1 MIMESELYE
10 HNIKLMSEHL
20 LGKLFDHV
28 ENHNI
33 QSADAIYEE
42 WVVDGK
48 DPEEEDYVFLFIQNL
63 NLAS

>member
-1 MIMESELYE
+1 MAPELYE
-10 HNIKLMSEHL
+10 HNIKLMSEQL
-20 LGKLFDHV
+20 LSQLFEHV
-28 ENHNI
+28 EQHDI

-42 WVVDGK
+42 WIVDGK

>member
-1 MIMESELYE
+1 MAPELYE

-20 LGKLFDHV
+20 LSQLFGHV
-28 ENHNI
+28 ERHDI
-33 QSADAIYEE
+33 QSSDAIYEE
-42 WVVDGK
+42 WIVDGK